1 LIILQVPLS
10 SGHHTAYLHSR
21 ASLYF
26 LVDDKLHGKE
36 VWRYLI

>member
-1 LIILQVPLS
+1 
-10 SGHHTAYLHSR
+10 LHSR